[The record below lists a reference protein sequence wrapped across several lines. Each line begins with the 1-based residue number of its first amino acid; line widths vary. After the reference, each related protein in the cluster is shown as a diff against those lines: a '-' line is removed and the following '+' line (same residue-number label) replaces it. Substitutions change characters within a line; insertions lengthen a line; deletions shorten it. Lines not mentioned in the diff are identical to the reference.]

1 MKRTESGRFTLTQML
16 SFISERLETYR
27 SKMIHPKKFTQAVRC
42 TFPVVLAFLALSV
55 SLPAQG
61 TGKPSIGVADV
72 AADTAHQIVV
82 PIEVSNLEDVVRM
95 EFKIQFP
102 SNVLDFLEVRS
113 PMSQDG
119 LVAHAHL
126 EADGESGNVSVLS
139 IEVESTEPIG
149 TGSPVEMVFDPSDE
163 IFENQFFFV
172 SILEASLGTAGGE
185 EIEDLDTK
193 DGNVVVII
201 PLFSC
206 FFFMH

>member
-1 MKRTESGRFTLTQML
+1 
-16 SFISERLETYR
+16 
-27 SKMIHPKKFTQAVRC
+27 MIHPRNFTQAVRC
-42 TFPVVLAFLALSV
+42 TFSVVLAFLVLSV
-55 SLPAQG
+55 SLLGQG
-61 TGKPSIGVADV
+61 KGKPSIGVADV
-72 AADTAHQIVV
+72 SADTAHPIVV
-82 PIEVSNLEDVVRM
+82 PIEVSNLEDVVRL

-149 TGSPVEMVFDPSDE
+149 TGSPVEMVFGPSDE